1 MIGSHWMALWNHLE
15 PVRPERCD
23 NVLTCFDT
31 GQVQFGVQIPWRAC
45 RCNSAGKLAAKRSG
59 SNPSSEPVNSLE
71 IEIPNHTQSYLLQI
85 VSGFLRPRRT
95 WNSETWDLM
104 RESAWRDSER
114 WKCLFLVCS
123 WSDLFG
129 YGSIPI
135 DTFLVGWTSIYQL
148 FWCSPGVPGFW
159 PIPI

>member
-1 MIGSHWMALWNHLE
+1 MIDE
-15 PVRPERCD
+15 
-23 NVLTCFDT
+23 VLLDIARYSTIGHDWITLDGAVESFGASATCFDT

-95 WNSETWDLM
+95 
-104 RESAWRDSER
+104 
-114 WKCLFLVCS
+114 
-123 WSDLFG
+123 
-129 YGSIPI
+129 
-135 DTFLVGWTSIYQL
+135 
-148 FWCSPGVPGFW
+148 
-159 PIPI
+159 